1 MGSESYLSFM
11 TVSNLPIV
19 IRGLGKRYGDRQV
32 LRGLDLE
39 VEVGE
44 VFALLGPNGAGK
56 TTASRIIAGILAPSE
71 GDVLV
76 DGISVRADPDSIRAR
91 CGMVTDQPSLY
102 ERMTL
107 RAYLGFFCH
116 LYDVP
121 AAERRTAEL
130 AELLGLTDRLDVRL
144 GAFSR
149 GMKQK
154 VAIARGLVHDPPVLL
169 LDEPATALDP
179 ETARSLRTF
188 IVSLRARHRAILLCT
203 HDLDEAQRIADR
215 VVILYR
221 GRVARE
227 GLTGDLRG
235 DAHPRFV
242 VSFTGDLAVAREA
255 LARAGV
261 TAEPAAAQ
269 NGYAALRFDADE
281 PDATNPAVLR
291 ALLDGGVRVITL
303 SREERSLEDAY
314 FAVVAQAREPQPEK
328 ANG

>member
-1 MGSESYLSFM
+1 MIDVRDLSRSFGR
-11 TVSNLPIV
+11 TVALDHVSFRVEPGEIV
-19 IRGLGKRYGDRQV
+19 
-32 LRGLDLE
+32 
-39 VEVGE
+39 
-44 VFALLGPNGAGK
+44 ALLGPNGAGK
-56 TTASRIIAGILAPSE
+56 TTASRIIAGILAPSD

-76 DGISVRADPDSIRAR
+76 DGISVRADPGSIRSR

-107 RAYLGFFCH
+107 RAYLAFFCH
-116 LYDVP
+116 LYDV
-121 AAERRTAEL
+121 ADSARRTEEL
-130 AELLGLTDRLDVRL
+130 AKLLGLSDRLDVRL

-179 ETARSLRTF
+179 ETARSLRAF

-215 VVILYR
+215 VVVLYR

-227 GLTGDLRG
+227 GLTGDLRA

-242 VSFTGDLAVAREA
+242 VSFSGDATAARET

-261 TAEPAAAQ
+261 KAEPADPQ
-269 NGYAALRFDADE
+269 NGYTALRFDADE
-281 PDATNPAVLR
+281 PGTTNPTVLR
-291 ALLDGGVRVITL
+291 ALLASGVHVITL
-303 SREERSLEDAY
+303 VREERSLEDAY
-314 FAVVAQAREPQPEK
+314 FSIVAEAREPEER
-328 ANG
+328 NG